1 MKKLCKIRATWPTVL
16 HSPLHRLD
24 SFRLRGF
31 KHLIKYD
38 TSQLGLLSFYAFEL
52 FKRRGSSIS
61 SSAKIATSSITF
73 ERGCITFCCERKRD
87 THGAWASYPHKVHDA
102 QFCCFSRWLFYL
114 VVTVVICS
122 LYTNISTGQPA
133 STNRGMLQQP
143 LDFLFIALLFR
154 LSFFILRNDW

>member
-1 MKKLCKIRATWPTVL
+1 MCQNRATWPKVA
-16 HSPLHRLD
+16 HSPLHWLD
-24 SFRLRGF
+24 SFRLRDF
-31 KHLIKYD
+31 KHQIKCD
-38 TSQLGLLSFYAFEL
+38 TSQLGLLSFYASEL
-52 FKRRGSSIS
+52 FKRGSIAALS

-87 THGAWASYPHKVHDA
+87 THGAWARYPHKVHA

-114 VVTVVICS
+114 VVVTVVICF

-133 STNRGMLQQP
+133 STGMLQQP